1 MSILDSI
8 KKAAKEQGGDR
19 AKIMYWKD
27 GDKKRIRFIND
38 MEDGVEVMFH
48 NSFKDNINALCL
60 KQVGKEC
67 PYCGDE
73 RVKDKKLFAWSVWDY
88 EAEEVKIF
96 MFVASSKCSPILNLA
111 SMYEDYGTLMDRD
124 YNIKREGKQLNTNY
138 SVIPM
143 DKKKFIESAKP
154 YTKKSL
160 FAILE
165 KAYPADETEKEEKMK
180 DEDLPFRESKGEAAV
195 KAGDTKDFE
204 EVNIDDFEEIKPDYS
219 EMSAKQLY
227 KLCKESGIIVEE
239 RKSAKYY
246 IEQLE
251 KWEMSN
257 EDWGEDE

>member
-38 MEDGVEVMFH
+38 MEDGTEVIFH
-48 NSFKDNINALCL
+48 NSFKDNINAFCL

-73 RVKDKKLFAWSVWDY
+73 RVKDKKQFAWSVWDY

-111 SMYEDYGTLMDRD
+111 SMYEDYGTRTDRD
-124 YNIKREGKQLNTNY
+124 YNIKREGKQLSTNY

-143 DKKKFIESAKP
+143 DKKKFIENAKP

-165 KAYPADETEKEEKMK
+165 KAYPADETEKEEKIE
-180 DEDLPFRESKGEAAV
+180 DEDLPFKNNKGKAAV
-195 KAGDTKDFE
+195 KVKD
-204 EVNIDDFEEIKPDYS
+204 ISDDEIEIEADVKMDYS
-219 EMSAKQLY
+219 EMSAKDLF
-227 KLCKESGIIVEE
+227 KLCNERGIIVDE
-239 RKSAKYY
+239 KKPAKYY
-246 IEQLE
+246 IKQLE
-251 KWEMSN
+251 KWEISN